1 MRHDIY
7 EGVHDIYEGVLFY
20 IMKGIKPNYAELG
33 RQYNCDPRTVKKYYE
48 AGKENELERLK
59 KRQQNKKASKLDP
72 FKEIIN
78 KKIELGC
85 TAMAIFKYIEK
96 KGYEGKY
103 TILREYCK
111 NKKQN
116 ETKKATIRVETNPG
130 IAAQVD
136 WKEDMVMHDKFGRT
150 YQFNIFLYVL
160 HYSKMK
166 YITLTWDRK
175 QDTLFECLKDAFEY
189 TEGVPKEIW
198 FDNMRTVVDRS
209 RTQYKKVVFN
219 NLFYQFSKDANF
231 EPIACRPYRPQ
242 TKGSV
247 ESLAKFVEQRL
258 RPYDYEFYDA
268 VELIELVDDLCH
280 ELNHLEISQAT
291 EQRPIDVFN
300 YEEKEHLNFFN
311 AKLLDTYIENE
322 CIRIVSKESM
332 INFRKGKYSVPTKYI
347 GEEVQVIFNNSTDEL
362 LIYYDG
368 ELIRRHNLSERKFN
382 YIVEDMSEILKSDV
396 FKHKDDKEILTYIEN
411 SLLLYD
417 EI

>member
-1 MRHDIY
+1 MR
-7 EGVHDIYEGVLFY
+7 HDIYEGVLFY

-198 FDNMRTVVDRS
+198 FDNMRTVVDRP

-268 VELIELVDDLCH
+268 VELIGLVNDLCH

-300 YEEKEHLNFFN
+300 YEEKEHLNSFN

-396 FKHKDDKEILTYIEN
+396 F
-411 SLLLYD
+411 
-417 EI
+417 

>member
-1 MRHDIY
+1 
-7 EGVHDIYEGVLFY
+7 EGVLFY

>member
-1 MRHDIY
+1 
-7 EGVHDIYEGVLFY
+7 
-20 IMKGIKPNYAELG
+20 MKGIKPNYAELG

-198 FDNMRTVVDRS
+198 FDNMRTVVDRP

-268 VELIELVDDLCH
+268 VELIGLVNDLCH

-300 YEEKEHLNFFN
+300 YEEKEHLNSFN

-332 INFRKGKYSVPTKYI
+332 INFRKGKYSVPIKYI

>member
-1 MRHDIY
+1 
-7 EGVHDIYEGVLFY
+7 
-20 IMKGIKPNYAELG
+20 YAELG

>member
-1 MRHDIY
+1 M
-7 EGVHDIYEGVLFY
+7 
-20 IMKGIKPNYAELG
+20 KPNYAELG

>member
-1 MRHDIY
+1 
-7 EGVHDIYEGVLFY
+7 
-20 IMKGIKPNYAELG
+20 MKGIKPNYAELG

-198 FDNMRTVVDRS
+198 FDNMRTVVDRP

-258 RPYDYEFYDA
+258 NYEFYDA

-280 ELNHLEISQAT
+280 ELNHLEISQVT

-322 CIRIVSKESM
+322 CIRIVSKEPM

>member
-1 MRHDIY
+1 MR
-7 EGVHDIYEGVLFY
+7 HDIYEGVLFY

-59 KRQQNKKASKLDP
+59 KRQQTKKASKLDL
-72 FKEIIN
+72 FKEIIDE
-78 KKIELGC
+78 KIELGC

-136 WKEDMVMHDKFGRT
+136 WKEDMMMHDKFGRT
-150 YQFNIFLYVL
+150 SQFNIFLYVL

-175 QDTLFECLKDAFEY
+175 QDTLFECLKEAFEY

-198 FDNMRTVVDRS
+198 FDNMRTVVDRP

-219 NLFYQFSKDANF
+219 NIFYQFSKDANF

-268 VELIELVDDLCH
+268 VELIGLVNDLCH

-300 YEEKEHLNFFN
+300 FEEKEHLNSFN
-311 AKLLDTYIENE
+311 AKLLDTYIEDE

-332 INFRKGKYSVPTKYI
+332 INFRKCKYSVPTKYI
-347 GEEVQVIFNNSTDEL
+347 GEEVQVKFNNSTDEL
-362 LIYYDG
+362 LIYFDG

-396 FKHKDDKEILTYIEN
+396 FKHKDDEEILTYIEN

>member
-7 EGVHDIYEGVLFY
+7 EGVIFY

-59 KRQQNKKASKLDP
+59 KRQQTKKASKLDP
-72 FKEIIN
+72 FKEIIDE
-78 KKIELGC
+78 KIELGC

-136 WKEDMVMHDKFGRT
+136 WKEDMIMHDKFGRT

-198 FDNMRTVVDRS
+198 FDNMKTVVDRP
-209 RTQYKKVVFN
+209 RTQFRKVVFN

-268 VELIELVDDLCH
+268 VELIGLVNDLCH
-280 ELNHLEISQAT
+280 ELNHIEISQAT

-300 YEEKEHLNFFN
+300 LEEKEHLNSFN
-311 AKLLDTYIENE
+311 AKLLETYIEDE

-362 LIYYDG
+362 LIYFDG
-368 ELIRRHNLSERKFN
+368 ELIRRHDLSERKLN
-382 YIVEDMSEILKSDV
+382 YFIEDKIEILKSDV
-396 FKHKDDKEILTYIEN
+396 FKHKDDEEILTYIEK

>member
-1 MRHDIY
+1 MR
-7 EGVHDIYEGVLFY
+7 HDIYEGVLFY

-198 FDNMRTVVDRS
+198 FDNMRTVVDRP

-268 VELIELVDDLCH
+268 VELIGLVNDLCH

-300 YEEKEHLNFFN
+300 YEEKEHLNSFN

-396 FKHKDDKEILTYIEN
+396 FKHKDDKE
-411 SLLLYD
+411 
-417 EI
+417 

>member
-1 MRHDIY
+1 
-7 EGVHDIYEGVLFY
+7 
-20 IMKGIKPNYAELG
+20 MKGIKPNYAELG

-198 FDNMRTVVDRS
+198 FDNMRTVVDRP

-268 VELIELVDDLCH
+268 VELIGLVNDLCH

-300 YEEKEHLNFFN
+300 YEEKEHLNSFN

-396 FKHKDDKEILTYIEN
+396 FKHKDDKEIITYIEN

>member
-1 MRHDIY
+1 
-7 EGVHDIYEGVLFY
+7 
-20 IMKGIKPNYAELG
+20 MKGIKPNYAELG

-198 FDNMRTVVDRS
+198 FDNMRTVVDRP

-280 ELNHLEISQAT
+280 ELNHLEISQVT

-322 CIRIVSKESM
+322 CIRIVSKEPM

-396 FKHKDDKEILTYIEN
+396 LKHKDDKEILTYIEN

>member
-1 MRHDIY
+1 MR
-7 EGVHDIYEGVLFY
+7 HDIYEGVLFY
-20 IMKGIKPNYAELG
+20 IMKGIKPNYAELS

-198 FDNMRTVVDRS
+198 FDNMRTVVDRP

-268 VELIELVDDLCH
+268 VELIGLVNDLCH

-300 YEEKEHLNFFN
+300 YEEKEHLNSFN

>member
-1 MRHDIY
+1 MR
-7 EGVHDIYEGVLFY
+7 HDIYEGVLFY

-175 QDTLFECLKDAFEY
+175 QDALFECLKDAFEY

-198 FDNMRTVVDRS
+198 FDNMRTVVDRP

-268 VELIELVDDLCH
+268 VELIGLVNDLCH

-300 YEEKEHLNFFN
+300 YEEKEHLNSFN

>member
-1 MRHDIY
+1 MR
-7 EGVHDIYEGVLFY
+7 HDIYEGVLFY

-198 FDNMRTVVDRS
+198 FDNMRTVVDRP

-231 EPIACRPYRPQ
+231 EPIACRPYPPQ

-280 ELNHLEISQAT
+280 ELNHLEISQVT

-322 CIRIVSKESM
+322 CIRIVSKEPM

>member
-1 MRHDIY
+1 
-7 EGVHDIYEGVLFY
+7 
-20 IMKGIKPNYAELG
+20 MKGIKPNYAELG

-198 FDNMRTVVDRS
+198 FDNMRTVVDRP

-268 VELIELVDDLCH
+268 VELIGLVNDLCH

-300 YEEKEHLNFFN
+300 YEEKEHLNSFN

-347 GEEVQVIFNNSTDEL
+347 GEELQVIFNNSTDEL

>member
-1 MRHDIY
+1 
-7 EGVHDIYEGVLFY
+7 
-20 IMKGIKPNYAELG
+20 MKGIKPNYAELG

-198 FDNMRTVVDRS
+198 FDNMRTVVDRP
-209 RTQYKKVVFN
+209 RTQYKKAVFN

-280 ELNHLEISQAT
+280 ELNHLEISQVT

-322 CIRIVSKESM
+322 CIRIVSKEPM

>member
-1 MRHDIY
+1 
-7 EGVHDIYEGVLFY
+7 
-20 IMKGIKPNYAELG
+20 MKGIKPNYAELG

-48 AGKENELERLK
+48 AGKENELEGLK
-59 KRQQNKKASKLDP
+59 KRKQTKKTSKLDP
-72 FKEIIN
+72 FKEIIDE
-78 KKIELGC
+78 KIELGC

-96 KGYEGKY
+96 KGYKGRY

-111 NKKQN
+111 NKKLN

-136 WKEDMVMHDKFGRT
+136 WKEDMIMHDKFGRT

-166 YITLTWDRK
+166 YITLTWDKK

-189 TEGVPKEIW
+189 TEGVPREIW
-198 FDNMRTVVDRS
+198 FDNMRTVVDRP

-268 VELIELVDDLCH
+268 VELIGLVNNLCQ
-280 ELNHLEISQAT
+280 ELNYEEIWPAT
-291 EQRPIDVFN
+291 NQRPIDVFN
-300 YEEKEHLNFFN
+300 YEEKEHLNSFN
-311 AKLLDTYIENE
+311 DSLLNTYIEDE

-332 INFRKGKYSVPTKYI
+332 VNFRKGKYSVPTKYI
-347 GEEVQVIFNNSTDEL
+347 GEEVQVIFNDSTDEL
-362 LIYYDG
+362 LIYFDG

-382 YIVEDMSEILKSDV
+382 YFVEDMSEILKSDV
-396 FKHKDDKEILTYIEN
+396 FKHKDDEEILTYIEN

>member
-1 MRHDIY
+1 MR
-7 EGVHDIYEGVLFY
+7 HDIYEGVLFY

-59 KRQQNKKASKLDP
+59 KRQQTRKASKLDP
-72 FKEIIN
+72 FKEIIDE
-78 KKIELGC
+78 KIELGC

-136 WKEDMVMHDKFGRT
+136 WKEDMIMHDKFGRT

-198 FDNMRTVVDRS
+198 FDNMRTVVDRP
-209 RTQYKKVVFN
+209 RTQFRKVVFN

-268 VELIELVDDLCH
+268 VELIGLVNDLCH
-280 ELNHLEISQAT
+280 ELNHIEISQAT
-291 EQRPIDVFN
+291 EQHPIDVFN
-300 YEEKEHLNFFN
+300 LEEKEHLNSFN
-311 AKLLDTYIENE
+311 AKLLETYIEDE

-362 LIYYDG
+362 LIYFDG
-368 ELIRRHNLSERKFN
+368 ELIRRHDLSERKLN
-382 YIVEDMSEILKSDV
+382 YFIEDKIEILKSDV
-396 FKHKDDKEILTYIEN
+396 FKHKDDEEILTYIEK

>member
-1 MRHDIY
+1 
-7 EGVHDIYEGVLFY
+7 
-20 IMKGIKPNYAELG
+20 MKGIKPNYAELG

-78 KKIELGC
+78 KKMELGC

-198 FDNMRTVVDRS
+198 FDNMRTVVDRP

-268 VELIELVDDLCH
+268 VELIGLVNDLCH

-300 YEEKEHLNFFN
+300 YEEKEHLNSFN

>member
-1 MRHDIY
+1 
-7 EGVHDIYEGVLFY
+7 
-20 IMKGIKPNYAELG
+20 MKGIKPNYAELG

>member
-1 MRHDIY
+1 
-7 EGVHDIYEGVLFY
+7 
-20 IMKGIKPNYAELG
+20 MKGIKPNYAELG

-280 ELNHLEISQAT
+280 ELNHLEISQVT

-322 CIRIVSKESM
+322 CIRIVSKEPM

>member
-1 MRHDIY
+1 MR
-7 EGVHDIYEGVLFY
+7 HDIYEGVLFY

-198 FDNMRTVVDRS
+198 FDNMRTVVDRP

-268 VELIELVDDLCH
+268 VELIGLVNDLCH

-300 YEEKEHLNFFN
+300 YEEKEHLNSFN

-332 INFRKGKYSVPTKYI
+332 INFKKGKYSVPTKYI

>member
-1 MRHDIY
+1 
-7 EGVHDIYEGVLFY
+7 
-20 IMKGIKPNYAELG
+20 MKGIKPNYAELG

-48 AGKENELERLK
+48 AGKENELEGLK
-59 KRQQNKKASKLDP
+59 KRKQTKKTSKLDP
-72 FKEIIN
+72 FKEIIDE
-78 KKIELGC
+78 KIELGC

-96 KGYEGKY
+96 KGYKGRY

-111 NKKQN
+111 NKKLN

-136 WKEDMVMHDKFGRT
+136 WKEDMIMHDKFGRI

-166 YITLTWDRK
+166 YITLTWDKK

-189 TEGVPKEIW
+189 TEGVPREIW
-198 FDNMRTVVDRS
+198 FDNMRTVVDRP

-268 VELIELVDDLCH
+268 VELIGLVNNLCQ
-280 ELNHLEISQAT
+280 ELNYEEISQAT
-291 EQRPIDVFN
+291 DQRPIDVFN
-300 YEEKEHLNFFN
+300 YEEKEHLNSFN
-311 AKLLDTYIENE
+311 DSLLNTYIEDE

-332 INFRKGKYSVPTKYI
+332 VNFRKGKYSVPTKYI
-347 GEEVQVIFNNSTDEL
+347 GEEVQVIFNDSTDEL
-362 LIYYDG
+362 LIYFDG

-382 YIVEDMSEILKSDV
+382 YFVEDMSEILKSDV
-396 FKHKDDKEILTYIEN
+396 FKHKDDEEILTYIEN

>member
-1 MRHDIY
+1 
-7 EGVHDIYEGVLFY
+7 
-20 IMKGIKPNYAELG
+20 MKGIKPNYAELG

-198 FDNMRTVVDRS
+198 FDNMRIVVDRS

>member
-1 MRHDIY
+1 MR
-7 EGVHDIYEGVLFY
+7 HDIYEGVLFY

-78 KKIELGC
+78 KKIELGY
-85 TAMAIFKYIEK
+85 TAMAIFKYIEE

-111 NKKQN
+111 NKIQN

-198 FDNMRTVVDRS
+198 FDNMRTVVDRP

-280 ELNHLEISQAT
+280 ELNHLEISQVT

-322 CIRIVSKESM
+322 CIRIVSKEPM

>member
-1 MRHDIY
+1 MR
-7 EGVHDIYEGVLFY
+7 HDIYEGVLFY
-20 IMKGIKPNYAELG
+20 ITKGIKPNYAELG

>member
-1 MRHDIY
+1 MR
-7 EGVHDIYEGVLFY
+7 HDIYEGVLFY

-198 FDNMRTVVDRS
+198 FDNMRTVVDRP

-396 FKHKDDKEILTYIEN
+396 LKHKDDKEILTYIEN

>member
-1 MRHDIY
+1 MR
-7 EGVHDIYEGVLFY
+7 HDIYEGVLFY

-33 RQYNCDPRTVKKYYE
+33 RQYNCDPTTVKKYYE

>member
-1 MRHDIY
+1 MR
-7 EGVHDIYEGVLFY
+7 HDIYEGVLFY

-280 ELNHLEISQAT
+280 ELNHLEISQVT

-322 CIRIVSKESM
+322 CIRIVSKEPM

>member
-7 EGVHDIYEGVLFY
+7 EGVIFY

-198 FDNMRTVVDRS
+198 FDNMRTVVDRP

-268 VELIELVDDLCH
+268 VELIGLVNDLCH

-300 YEEKEHLNFFN
+300 YEEKEHLNSFN

>member
-1 MRHDIY
+1 
-7 EGVHDIYEGVLFY
+7 
-20 IMKGIKPNYAELG
+20 MKGIKPNYAELG

-198 FDNMRTVVDRS
+198 FDNMRTVVDRP

-396 FKHKDDKEILTYIEN
+396 LKHKDDKEILTYIEN

>member
-1 MRHDIY
+1 
-7 EGVHDIYEGVLFY
+7 
-20 IMKGIKPNYAELG
+20 GIKPNYAELG

-198 FDNMRTVVDRS
+198 FDNMRTVVDRP

-268 VELIELVDDLCH
+268 VELIGLVNDLCH

-300 YEEKEHLNFFN
+300 YEEKEHLNSFN

>member
-1 MRHDIY
+1 MR
-7 EGVHDIYEGVLFY
+7 HDIYEGVLFY

-268 VELIELVDDLCH
+268 VELIGLVNDLCH

-300 YEEKEHLNFFN
+300 YEEKEHLNSFN

>member
-1 MRHDIY
+1 
-7 EGVHDIYEGVLFY
+7 
-20 IMKGIKPNYAELG
+20 MKGIKPNYAELG
-33 RQYNCDPRTVKKYYE
+33 RQFNCDPRTVKKYYE

-59 KRQQNKKASKLDP
+59 NRQQTRKASKLDP
-72 FKEIIN
+72 FKEIIDE
-78 KKIELGC
+78 KIELGC

-136 WKEDMVMHDKFGRT
+136 WKEDMIMHDKFGRT

-175 QDTLFECLKDAFEY
+175 QDTLFECLKNAFEY

-198 FDNMRTVVDRS
+198 FDNMRTVVDRP
-209 RTQYKKVVFN
+209 RTQFRKVVFN

-268 VELIELVDDLCH
+268 VELIGLVNDLCH
-280 ELNHLEISQAT
+280 ELNHIEISQAT

-300 YEEKEHLNFFN
+300 LEEKEHLNSFN
-311 AKLLDTYIENE
+311 AKLLETYIEDE

-362 LIYYDG
+362 LIYFDG
-368 ELIRRHNLSERKFN
+368 ELIRRHDLSERKLN
-382 YIVEDMSEILKSDV
+382 YFIEDKIEILKSDV
-396 FKHKDDKEILTYIEN
+396 FKHKDDEEILTYIEK